1 MLNCVVMIAEHCE
14 DCWYKSN
21 GAAPCG
27 TTGGRVS
34 DTPSTDISELSRKV
48 EYLTATVDIQN
59 ETISQLT
66 AQLRFVLSFLD
77 IHQDNISHDL
87 PSSE

>member
-1 MLNCVVMIAEHCE
+1 MIAEHV
-14 DCWYKSN
+14 KIV
-21 GAAPCG
+21 G
-27 TTGGRVS
+27 TSLTEQRRAGQRWRVS

-48 EYLTATVDIQN
+48 EYLTAVDIQN

-77 IHQDNISHDL
+77 IL
-87 PSSE
+87 A